1 MVRALFELAAFTG
14 IRTRIRQNLFA
25 LLIVGV
31 AAACSG
37 DLTEPAPAM
46 VPASLEILGGDD
58 QEELFFTSLPDS
70 LRLMVRASDGKGVP
84 GVVVTWKT
92 GVNSGVVTPSVD
104 TTDGFGMAAASWS
117 FREPSGRTA
126 TLGTHTAT
134 ATVAGVGSA
143 TFKAHAREGVKLRSV
158 AITPDSVNVT
168 LTPATVNVKM
178 RFTNDWS
185 QLDSVISVVFYDP
198 TAEGAA
204 VFDVLVA
211 GLKLSSGTRADGIW
225 EGATTVPKG
234 AESGVWKL
242 GRITIGWGC
251 GSDNRMTFFDSW
263 LKSMGMPYQLHVT
276 GGAPA
281 PALLPAE
288 PGAMPG
294 FAPLDG
300 SLRLS
305 CS

>member
-1 MVRALFELAAFTG
+1 MFMRVFRTLLAG
-14 IRTRIRQNLFA
+14 LVVI
-25 LLIVGV
+25 GV
-31 AAACSG
+31 AACSG
-37 DLTEPAPAM
+37 DLTEPATLPA
-46 VPASLEILGGDD
+46 ALEILAGDD
-58 QEELFFTSLPDS
+58 QEELYYTSLPDS
-70 LRLMVRASDGKGVP
+70 LRLMVRAGDGKGVP

-92 GVNSGVVTPSVD
+92 GVTSGVISPSVD
-104 TTDGFGMAAASWS
+104 TSDGLGVVSAHWS
-117 FREPSGRTA
+117 FRDASGKTA
-126 TLGTHTAT
+126 ALGTHTAT

-168 LTPATVNVKM
+168 STPATVNVKM
-178 RFTNDWS
+178 RITNDWS

-198 TAEGAA
+198 AAEGAT
-204 VFDVLVA
+204 VFDVLAA

-225 EGATTVPKG
+225 EGTTTVPKG
-234 AESGVWKL
+234 AKNGVWKL

-251 GSDNRMTFFDSW
+251 GPANRMTIFDSW
-263 LKSMGMPYQLHVT
+263 LKSMGMPYQLRVT
-276 GGAPA
+276 GGSPA
-281 PALLPAE
+281 PALLPAV

-300 SLRLS
+300 TLRLS